1 MISIGNFFFKYRN
14 ILFIF
19 LYLLLFLPSPEIF
32 TPHIFGA
39 EYYYLPLFW
48 GLIITLSG
56 ELLRGMTI
64 GLAYIIRGGR
74 DKKVY
79 AEKLVTDGLFNH
91 CRNPLYVGNILMLA
105 GVGILA
111 NSLIYT
117 FVVMPVFLFIYQAIV
132 LAEENY
138 LRNKFGAEFDDY
150 TKRVHR
156 WLIDFRGL
164 GATLNSMEFNYRRWL
179 LKEYNTLFV
188 WLVGIV
194 ALIHYKYPFLF
205 SSETLRNGLLIG
217 SVFLLF
223 SGYMTVRYLKKSGI
237 WVNN

>member
-1 MISIGNFFFKYRN
+1 TNSVFST
-14 ILFIF
+14 
-19 LYLLLFLPSPEIF
+19 LFL
-32 TPHIFGA
+32 HDA
-39 EYYYLPLFW
+39 LP
-48 GLIITLSG
+48 
-56 ELLRGMTI
+56 
-64 GLAYIIRGGR
+64 
-74 DKKVY
+74 
-79 AEKLVTDGLFNH
+79 
-91 CRNPLYVGNILMLA
+91 
-105 GVGILA
+105 
-111 NSLIYT
+111 IY
-117 FVVMPVFLFIYQAIV
+117 
-132 LAEENY
+132 
-138 LRNKFGAEFDDY
+138 KFGAEFDDY

-223 SGYMTVRYLKKSGI
+223 SGYMTRSEER
-237 WVNN
+237 